1 MSYTRNISENHDFL
15 IKMYEKM
22 VHLHKEDENSEDMLN
37 FKNIINEVKVLE
49 RKVAM
54 QELLLK
60 GKDDMLDIYEK
71 HNFNER

>member
-22 VHLHKEDENSEDMLN
+22 IHLYKEDENSEDMLN

>member
-1 MSYTRNISENHDFL
+1 
-15 IKMYEKM
+15 
-22 VHLHKEDENSEDMLN
+22 MLN

>member
-1 MSYTRNISENHDFL
+1 MSDVKNISENHKFL

-37 FKNIINEVKVLE
+37 FKNIINEVKILE
-49 RKVAM
+49 RKVVM

>member
-1 MSYTRNISENHDFL
+1 
-15 IKMYEKM
+15 MYEKM
-22 VHLHKEDENSEDMLN
+22 IHLHKEDENSEDMLN